1 MLIAMKQGMRFIMSH
16 NKIFKYSMLIKE
28 HHLDTFSHVNN
39 ATYLEL
45 LEEARWEFLNTQ
57 GLDLETIH
65 TIGISPIVLEFQIQF
80 LKELRLRQSIIIESQ
95 MLSFEKKIGVMRQDI
110 RDEQGEPCS
119 HAKMTF
125 GFFDLKTRK
134 LIVPTAQ
141 WLQAIG
147 VSLP

>member
-1 MLIAMKQGMRFIMSH
+1 MLILPTHLEVIHKMSN
-16 NKIFKYSMLIKE
+16 NKIFKFSMLIKE

-57 GLDLETIH
+57 GINLKTIH
-65 TIGISPIVLEFQIQF
+65 DTKIGPIVLECQIKF
-80 LKELRLRQSIIIESQ
+80 LKELRLRQLIVIESQ

-110 RDEQGEPCS
+110 MDERGQLCS

-125 GFFDLKTRK
+125 GVFDMNTRQ
-134 LIVPTAQ
+134 LILPTAQ
-141 WLQAIG
+141 WLLAIG
-147 VSLP
+147 IGS